1 MGVHNNWDDIRVT
14 TRVCAASGGCLSSR
28 PTASTRC
35 WWISAKSLAV
45 SNTRTRTPNRAGHI
59 GAIIAVGQ
67 LLA

>member
-1 MGVHNNWDDIRVT
+1 
-14 TRVCAASGGCLSSR
+14 LSSR